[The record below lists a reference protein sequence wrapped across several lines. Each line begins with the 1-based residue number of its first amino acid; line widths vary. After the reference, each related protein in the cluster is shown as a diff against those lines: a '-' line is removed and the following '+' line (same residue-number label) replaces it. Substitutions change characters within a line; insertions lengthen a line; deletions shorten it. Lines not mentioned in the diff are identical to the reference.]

1 MGAYAMPIRGACSRQ
16 PGGKREK
23 ASCRVAPPL
32 KALAAIAAI
41 GLWLGLLIPFSW
53 DSGLLRGGIVL
64 VLLLGVVLLR
74 FGPRPAIW
82 PEAPGTKALLALL
95 FGSAVAGALILDIG
109 FAAGTVTK
117 CLKNNEIRMDQGPT
131 LWRAARLL
139 WNGENPYGLGAVV
152 DFYSYGIRASE
163 RRAEGI
169 VSSIADGE
177 AAERALER
185 YSSTLDP
192 ELRKR
197 LLPVEAASGGPLS
210 EARLLG
216 YKYGPLLIDVT
227 ALFAP
232 LGQPCAA
239 VLLNIVMYGV
249 MLLAMARLFW
259 GAFEDKGL
267 AMVGILALLLDPNM
281 SWNYV
286 DLTMADIWSLAFC
299 ALGVFA
305 FQRDRPLA
313 TGAMIGAAMGCK
325 IFPSLIFVPLL
336 LAYRSPRPLIAAT
349 GVAGAIYL
357 PWLAWDPAGVFA
369 NIFMWPFVMSKDS
382 TSWTYFAAPQIVLAV
397 RIAALGAFAVLWHR
411 YLTGREER
419 LFWTLA
425 VANTLLIGTGGVFHN
440 NYVPWA
446 SIWVV
451 AAVIERYSAARIQ
464 WPSGRCAGAVI

>member
-1 MGAYAMPIRGACSRQ
+1 M
-16 PGGKREK
+16 
-23 ASCRVAPPL
+23 APPI

-41 GLWLGLLIPFSW
+41 GLWLALLVPLNWNYGLE
-53 DSGLLRGGIVL
+53 RGGIVL
-64 VLLLGVVLLR
+64 VLLLGLVLLR
-74 FGPRPAIW
+74 FGPRAAIQPA
-82 PEAPGTKALLALL
+82 APGAEAWLTL
-95 FGSAVAGALILDIG
+95 FLRSAVAAALILGIG
-109 FAAGTVTK
+109 YASQAVTR
-117 CLKNNEIRMDQGPT
+117 CLEKNEIRMDQGPAVW
-131 LWRAARLL
+131 LAARLL
-139 WNGENPYGLGAVV
+139 WNGENPYGLGAIV
-152 DFYSYGIRASE
+152 DFYSYGIRARE

-169 VSSIADGE
+169 VSSIPEGE
-177 AAERALER
+177 AEAALER

-216 YKYGPLLIDVT
+216 FKYGPLLIDVT

-239 VLLNIVMYGV
+239 VVLNIAMYGI

-267 AMVGILALLLDPNM
+267 ALAGILALLLDRNM

-286 DLTMADIWSLAFC
+286 DLTMADIWALAFC
-299 ALGVFA
+299 ALSVLA
-305 FQRDRPLA
+305 FQRGRALA
-313 TGAMIGAAMGCK
+313 TGAAIGAAIGCK
-325 IFPSLIFVPLL
+325 IFPSLVFVPLL
-336 LAYRSPRPLIAAT
+336 LAYRSPRPFIAAA
-349 GVAGAIYL
+349 GVIALIYL
-357 PWLAWDPAGVFA
+357 PWLVWDPIGVFA

-382 TSWTYFAAPQIVLAV
+382 TSWTYFAAPEIVATV
-397 RIAALGAFAVLWHR
+397 RLLALGALGVLWYR

-451 AAVIERYSAARIQ
+451 AAVAERYSAARV
-464 WPSGRCAGAVI
+464 PTACASVALNGGMNGGG